1 MYNLKIR
8 PKYISMRIRIV
19 SYNTH
24 GLPWANQKPQEISDW
39 CLRQGADVLCFQE
52 VFMDKA
58 RAIYRE
64 RIEAAGYTVVQ
75 PRDDGVTF
83 FRSGLLAFV
92 RTATLTIVAER
103 FEPFLTH
110 DTVETAVNKG
120 VQHLVLQHRL
130 SGRHF
135 TLMNT
140 HTQSTTVATVFTS
153 RDEIQRILREQL
165 EQMVRAVRS
174 DIPAFL
180 IGDLNCEASPHPDVR
195 FFYPSAP
202 LRKSTFP
209 STGEDLDHIAW
220 IPVQW
225 VQDGRPWCSIDT
237 TGPQVVGY
245 TVTPLPYS
253 DHYPIL
259 VDLAIPVFP
268 PQKAKVC
275 SSS

>member
-1 MYNLKIR
+1 
-8 PKYISMRIRIV
+8 MRVRIV

-39 CLRQGADVLCFQE
+39 CLRQDADVLCFQE
-52 VFMDKA
+52 VFTDKA
-58 RAIYRE
+58 RAIYRDK
-64 RIEAAGYTVVQ
+64 IESAGYTAVE

-83 FRSGLLAFV
+83 FRSGLLTFV
-92 RTATLTIVAER
+92 RKATLHVVTER
-103 FEPFLTH
+103 FEPFLIH
-110 DTVETAVNKG
+110 DAVETCVNKG
-120 VQHLVLQHRL
+120 FQHLVVQHRL
-130 SGRHF
+130 SSRHF

-140 HTQSTTVATVFTS
+140 HTQSTTIATVFTS
-153 RDEIQRILREQL
+153 REGIQHILRTQL
-165 EQMVRAVRS
+165 EQIVRTVRS

-180 IGDLNCEASPHPDVR
+180 TGDLNCEASPHPDVR

-237 TGPQVVGY
+237 TGPQIVGY

-259 VDLAIPVFP
+259 VDLHVPVFP
-268 PQKAKVC
+268 PQKAKAC

>member
-1 MYNLKIR
+1 
-8 PKYISMRIRIV
+8 MRVRIV

-24 GLPWANQKPQEISDW
+24 GLPWSNQKPREISDW
-39 CLRQGADVLCFQE
+39 CLSQDADVLCFQE
-52 VFMDKA
+52 VFTEKA
-58 RAIYRE
+58 RASYIE
-64 RIEAAGYTVVQ
+64 RIENNGYVAII

-92 RTATLTIVAER
+92 RKATLLVVSER
-103 FEPFLTH
+103 FEPFLIH
-110 DTVETAVNKG
+110 DTVEIGANKG
-120 VQHLVLQHRL
+120 FQCLVLQHRG
-130 SGRHF
+130 SGRCF
-135 TLMNT
+135 TLMNA
-140 HTQSTTVATVFTS
+140 HTQSTTIATVFTS
-153 RDEIQRILREQL
+153 HECIQSILRAQL
-165 EQMVRAVRS
+165 EQMVRTVRS
-174 DIPAFL
+174 DIPAFI

-195 FFYPSAP
+195 FFYPAAP

-225 VQDGRPWCSIDT
+225 VKDGRPWCSIDT
-237 TGPQVVGY
+237 SGPQILSY

-259 VDLAIPVFP
+259 VDLHVPAFP
-268 PQKAKVC
+268 PQKAKAC